1 MNPQLNN
8 LIAGVKAYLRTLGRS
23 IIGKSHKDIEALY
36 DGYEDL
42 LEEYG
47 DLATRFAANQAKP
60 KSAPKKKATK
70 STK

>member
-1 MNPQLNN
+1 MKFQLNN

-23 IIGKSHKDIEALY
+23 IIGKSHKDIAALY

-47 DLATRFAANQAKP
+47 DLATRFASAQKPTAKKKPTKP
-60 KSAPKKKATK
+60 KG
-70 STK
+70 